1 MARLFPDAWRV
12 VRSDIALIGRYRM
25 LQLAVLAVA
34 LEPAIYALICL
45 SSLWDPASRT
55 RALPVALVNLDAGIE
70 HRNQRD
76 NVGDELGQA
85 LARKG
90 MFGWRTMPDAESA
103 RQAVRTGELAFA
115 VIIPKDF
122 SQQAVPGAVAGGG
135 EIRVI
140 LSEGNNY
147 AAAALARHFA
157 DELGHQVNE
166 TLNEKRWTW
175 VLASA
180 NGSQNGVDQLKSSV
194 KTLGNG
200 AFTLAQGA
208 NRFSAAAAE
217 LSGGVQHLAAGIR
230 TLEASLPADTDLK
243 ALQAGSHQLVA
254 GHHELNHGLEPLQV
268 GAARLASGARQMQEQ
283 GVSIP
288 FIGSKVARGAAEL
301 AVGADQLGDGLG
313 QARQASTQ
321 LAQGAKQLDAGIIRL
336 TGGMSALGA
345 GVQTLSTRL
354 PANERLEAFATVG
367 KELSDGAARL
377 RDGLKRLEIA
387 LPASVERPEG
397 SADGLAGSVRPVL
410 ENLAPVPNNGSAYA
424 PNMVALALWIG
435 AVMAGYLFNFSLMP
449 ASLVALSRPAQA
461 LGKFVIPATIT
472 MVQAALAFLMLVHGL
487 GLRARSEGDLLLTMI
502 VTSLVFLAILFAL
515 LRVFGEAG
523 KLLSVLLLTLQLSAG
538 GGVIPVELSGDLFQT
553 VHAWLP
559 FTWVVKA
566 FRASLFGA
574 YDQGWAHAMGVVLAA
589 GGVSLML
596 ATFVGHWRF
605 VPDADHRPGIET

>member
-12 VRSDIALIGRYRM
+12 VRSDILMIGRFRM

-70 HRNQRD
+70 YRNQRD

-90 MFGWRTMPDAESA
+90 MFGWRTMPDAASA
-103 RQAVRTGELAFA
+103 RQAVRAGELAFA

-122 SQQAVPGAVAGGG
+122 SQQAVPGAVAGSG

-147 AAAALARHFA
+147 ATAALARHFA

-166 TLNEKRWTW
+166 TLNEKRWTL

-180 NGSQNGVDQLKSSV
+180 NGSRDGVHQLKASV
-194 KTLGNG
+194 KTLGAG
-200 AFTLAQGA
+200 AAALAQGA
-208 NRFSAAAAE
+208 SRFSDAAFE
-217 LSGGVQHLAAGIR
+217 MSGGTRQLAAGIR
-230 TLEASLPADTDLK
+230 TLEAGLPSEQDLK
-243 ALQAGSHQLVA
+243 ALQTGTIQLAA
-254 GHHELNHGLEPLQV
+254 GHHELGHGLEPLQA

-283 GVSIP
+283 SASIL
-288 FIGSKVARGAAEL
+288 FVGDKLARGAGEL
-301 AVGADQLGDGLG
+301 AVGADQLDDGLG
-313 QARQASTQ
+313 QARKASTR
-321 LAQGAKQLDAGIIRL
+321 LAQGATQLDASIIRL
-336 TGGMSALGA
+336 TGGLSALGA
-345 GVQTLSTRL
+345 GVHTLSARL
-354 PANERLEAFATVG
+354 PADERLDAFAAGG

-377 RDGLKRLEIA
+377 REGIRRLEAA
-387 LPASVERPEG
+387 LPASIEQPEG
-397 SADGLAGSVRPVL
+397 SPDGLAGSVRPVL

-435 AVMAGYLFNFSLMP
+435 AVMAGYLFNLCQLP
-449 ASLVALSRPAQA
+449 ASLITLSRPAQA
-461 LGKFVIPATIT
+461 LGKFVIPAAVT
-472 MVQAALAFLMLVHGL
+472 VAQAGLAFVMLVHGL
-487 GLRARSEGDLLLTMI
+487 GLRARSEGDLLLTML
-502 VTSLVFLAILFAL
+502 VTSLVFLAILFAI

-523 KLLSVLLLTLQLSAG
+523 KLLSVLFLTLQLSAG

-574 YDQGWAHAMGVVLAA
+574 FDNGWSGTMGMVLLAGAA
-589 GGVSLML
+589 SLLL
-596 ATFVGHWRF
+596 ATFVGRWRF

>member
-12 VRSDIALIGRYRM
+12 VRSDIALIGRFRM

-70 HRNQRD
+70 RRNQRD

-122 SQQAVPGAVAGGG
+122 RQQAVPGAVAGGG

-180 NGSQNGVDQLKSSV
+180 NGSQNGVYQLKASV
-194 KTLGNG
+194 KTLGDG

-208 NRFSAAAAE
+208 SRFSAAAAE

-243 ALQAGSHQLVA
+243 ALQAGSHQLAA
-254 GHHELNHGLEPLQV
+254 GHHELSHGLEPLQV
-268 GAARLASGARQMQEQ
+268 GAVRLASGARQMQEQ

-288 FIGSKVARGAAEL
+288 FIGSKLARGAAEL

-321 LAQGAKQLDAGIIRL
+321 LAQGATQLDAGIIRL

-354 PANERLEAFATVG
+354 PANERLEAFATGG

-472 MVQAALAFLMLVHGL
+472 MVQAALAFLMLVRGL

-538 GGVIPVELSGDLFQT
+538 GGVIPVELSGDPFKT

-574 YDQGWAHAMGVVLAA
+574 YDQVWASAMGVVVLA
-589 GGVSLML
+589 GVVSLLL
-596 ATFVGHWRF
+596 ATIVGRWRF